1 MMAWNPFRRKT
12 GVAGGREEPAS
23 TPADTGPYASD
34 DERTASW
41 RELASLLSPDAAL
54 VDVVLLAHGSPA
66 EYLRVHATDAEERG
80 LEDADVDPWF
90 ALVDWL
96 IENELAHELDWKE
109 NAAELA
115 WGLSR
120 MTPVLASGVDLQSVD
135 DADAH
140 LTFGMLRAN
149 GLLAPAGLELVL
161 FDIDSD
167 SYPVVLVETAARDR
181 IVALAAGLGHR
192 VDAMTLDRARR
203 EGGRG
208 YAGDIEL

>member
-12 GVAGGREEPAS
+12 GAASTREEMSAS
-23 TPADTGPYASD
+23 TGTGPHASD
-34 DERTASW
+34 DERATSW
-41 RELASLLSPDAAL
+41 RELASLLTPDAAL
-54 VDVVLLAHGSPA
+54 GDVVLLAHRSPA

-80 LEDADVDPWF
+80 LEDDDVDPWF
-90 ALVDWL
+90 ALIDWL

-109 NAAELA
+109 NADELA

-120 MTPVLASGVDLQSVD
+120 MTAVLASGVDLQSVD

-149 GLLAPAGLELVL
+149 ALLAPAGLELVL

-167 SYPVVLVETAARDR
+167 SYPVVLVESAARDR
-181 IVALAAGLGHR
+181 IVALAAELGHR
-192 VDAMTLDRARR
+192 VDVMTIERARR

>member
-1 MMAWNPFRRKT
+1 VAWNPFRRKT
-12 GVAGGREEPAS
+12 GVERGHGETAAP
-23 TPADTGPYASD
+23 PPVIDPHASD
-34 DERTASW
+34 DERAASW
-41 RELASLLSPDAAL
+41 RELATLITPDAGL
-54 VDVVLLAHGSPA
+54 SDVVLLAHRSPA
-66 EYLRVHATDAEERG
+66 EYLRVHADDAENRG
-80 LEDADVDPWF
+80 LEDEDVDPWF

-96 IENELAHELDWKE
+96 IENEFAHELDWRE

-120 MTPVLASGVDLQSVD
+120 MSAVLASGIDLQSVD

-140 LTFGMLRAN
+140 LTFGVLRAN
-149 GLLAPAGLELVL
+149 ALLAPAGLELVI

-167 SYPVVLVETAARDR
+167 SFPVVLVETTNRDR

-192 VDAMTLDRARR
+192 VDVVTLERARR

-208 YAGDIEL
+208 YADDIEL

>member
-1 MMAWNPFRRKT
+1 MMAWNPFRRNADVT
-12 GVAGGREEPAS
+12 SGHSESDTPTLAGPHI
-23 TPADTGPYASD
+23 SD
-34 DERTASW
+34 DARTALW
-41 RELASLLSPDAAL
+41 RELATLITPDAAL
-54 VDVVLLAHGSPA
+54 VDVLLLAHGSPA

-80 LEDADVDPWF
+80 LEDDDVDPWF

-120 MTPVLASGVDLQSVD
+120 MSAVLASGVDLQSVD

-149 GLLAPAGLELVL
+149 ALLAPAGLELVV

-167 SYPVVLVETAARDR
+167 SYPVVLVETNSRDR

-192 VDAMTLDRARR
+192 VDVMTLERAHR

>member
-1 MMAWNPFRRKT
+1 MAWNPFRRRSDSDR
-12 GVAGGREEPAS
+12 APQQAPPSRPPAS
-23 TPADTGPYASD
+23 DAVDAVAARWS
-34 DERTASW
+34 
-41 RELASLLSPDAAL
+41 ELAALLTPDAGL
-54 VDVVLLAHGSPA
+54 VEVLLLAHGSPA
-66 EYLRVHATDAEERG
+66 EYLRVHAVEAENRG
-80 LEDADVDPWF
+80 LEDDDVDVDPWF

-96 IENELAHELDWKE
+96 VENELGHELDYKE

-120 MTPVLASGVDLQSVD
+120 MSVVLSSGVDLQSVD

-149 GLLAPAGLELVL
+149 EILAPAGLELVV

-167 SYPVVLVETAARDR
+167 SFPVVLVETPKRDR
-181 IVALAAGLGHR
+181 IMALAAELGHR
-192 VDAMTLDRARR
+192 VDVMTLERARH

-208 YAGDIEL
+208 YTGEIEL